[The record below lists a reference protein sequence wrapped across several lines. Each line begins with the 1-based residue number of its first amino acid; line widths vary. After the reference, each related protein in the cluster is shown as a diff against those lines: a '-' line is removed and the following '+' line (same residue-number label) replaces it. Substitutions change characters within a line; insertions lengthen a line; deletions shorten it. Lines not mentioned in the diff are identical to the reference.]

1 LAKSL
6 YVYPESKDKNM
17 KKKILIGLFGIGL
30 AFASCE
36 VLSEA
41 GIELPTTSTGST
53 GLTQSE
59 IIEGLKNALTVGA
72 GNSSSAASKADG
84 FMKNSKIKLPFPPE
98 AEKVRE
104 KVVKIP
110 GGQAKVDEFVL
121 TLNRA
126 AEDAAISAK
135 PIFVDAVKG
144 MTVSDGLAILQGD
157 DFAATNYL
165 KDKTSASL
173 KEAFM
178 PKIKASISKVQL
190 TNKWE
195 PVANAYNKAMLL
207 TGGKA
212 VDPDLNNYVCD
223 KAIAGLFTLIA
234 DEEKKIRKDPMA
246 RVNDILKKV
255 FGSSEAN
262 GGN

>member
-1 LAKSL
+1 
-6 YVYPESKDKNM
+6 M
-17 KKKILIGLFGIGL
+17 KKKILLPLITITL

-36 VLSEA
+36 VLNDL
-41 GIELPTTSTGST
+41 GIELPETSTIPA
-53 GLTQSE
+53 GLSQGE
-59 IIEGLKNALTVGA
+59 IIEGLKSALTVGA
-72 GNSSSAASKADG
+72 GNSSATASKLDG

-98 AEKVRE
+98 AESVRE
-104 KVVKIP
+104 KVAKIP
-110 GGQAKVDEFVL
+110 GGQAKIDEFVL

-126 AEDAAISAK
+126 AEDAAIASK
-135 PIFVDAVKG
+135 PIFIDAVKG

-157 DFAATNYL
+157 EHAATNYL

-173 KEAFM
+173 KQAFM
-178 PKIKASISKVQL
+178 PKIKASIDKVAL
-190 TNKWE
+190 TSKWE
-195 PVANAYNKAMLL
+195 PVANIYNKAMLF

-223 KAIAGLFTLIA
+223 KAMAGLFSLIA
-234 DEEKKIRKDPMA
+234 DEEQKIRKDPIA

>member
-1 LAKSL
+1 M
-6 YVYPESKDKNM
+6 KN
-17 KKKILIGLFGIGL
+17 KLLLGLFGIGL
-30 AFASCE
+30 TFVACD

-41 GIELPTTSTGST
+41 EKLIDLPTTTTGNT
-53 GLTQSE
+53 GLSQSE

-72 GNSSSAASKADG
+72 GNSSASASKTDG
-84 FMKNSKIKLPFPPE
+84 FLKNSKIKLPFPPE

-126 AEDAAISAK
+126 AEDAALSAK
-135 PIFVDAVKG
+135 PIFVDAVKS
-144 MTVSDGLAILQGD
+144 MTVSDGLSILQGGD
-157 DFAATNYL
+157 NAATDYL
-165 KDKTSASL
+165 KEKTSASL

-207 TGGKA
+207 TGGKT

-223 KAIAGLFTLIA
+223 RAISGLFMLIA
-234 DEEKKIRKDPMA
+234 DEEKKIRKDPVA

-255 FGSSEAN
+255 FGSPEAN